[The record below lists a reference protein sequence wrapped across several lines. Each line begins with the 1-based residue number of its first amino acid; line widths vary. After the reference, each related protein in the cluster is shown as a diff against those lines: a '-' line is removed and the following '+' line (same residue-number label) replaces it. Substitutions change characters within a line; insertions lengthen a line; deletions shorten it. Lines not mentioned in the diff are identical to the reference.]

1 MKNLKKVVISSLSVA
16 VLVGSLSLAGCSGV
30 SEEQMAQLQALRTEV
45 KALEKEIADA
55 KNDKAKI
62 EREIAE
68 KNAKL
73 DECNK
78 LKAEI
83 KKNLD
88 KMGKK

>member
-1 MKNLKKVVISSLSVA
+1 MKKFKKLITA
-16 VLVGSLSLAGCSGV
+16 SLASALLIGSFTLTSCSGV

-45 KALEKEIADA
+45 KALEKEIGDLKAD
-55 KNDKAKI
+55 KTKL

-88 KMGKK
+88 KIGK

>member
-1 MKNLKKVVISSLSVA
+1 MKKLKKLIA
-16 VLVGSLSLAGCSGV
+16 ASLASVLLIGSIAITGCSGV

-45 KALEKEIADA
+45 KALDKEIADL
-55 KNDKAKI
+55 KVEKTKL

-83 KKNLD
+83 KNNLD
-88 KMGKK
+88 KSGK